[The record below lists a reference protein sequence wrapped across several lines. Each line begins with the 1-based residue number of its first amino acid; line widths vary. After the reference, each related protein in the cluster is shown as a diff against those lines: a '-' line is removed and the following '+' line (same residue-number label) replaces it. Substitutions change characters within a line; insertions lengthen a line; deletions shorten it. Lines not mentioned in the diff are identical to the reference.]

1 MNNKELMSVTKET
14 QRKPLPKKRSL
25 TNTKQLK
32 SLMGGAAAFTNGC
45 PVTMPQICR

>member
-1 MNNKELMSVTKET
+1 MNNKIISVTKEP

-32 SLMGGAAAFTNGC
+32 TMMGGAAAFTNGC